1 MRGLR
6 RRRRIIRLL
15 LTENIQAPD
24 PRQYCQVNHT
34 VPLLALYFD
43 GESNM
48 RVDFRLSRGSFHAL
62 MAILGMGSD
71 HGWGPV
77 IEALVFL
84 FWLASGT
91 SYRVVARAFA
101 MPRTTVHRAVHKTSR
116 KVLSLLPQVVRHPT
130 EEDFPHIGAG
140 FAQLAGSAAFHRVV
154 GSIYGCHV
162 RVTPPAEDAACYLN
176 RKIFHSVQFQAV
188 CDHTAKFIDVFI
200 GFPGSA
206 HDARVLKNSPLYY
219 QHRYPPPGFCLI
231 GDGGYPFLR
240 QPIALMTP
248 FRQPVHNN
256 LQVRFNSHLSRA
268 RCVVERAFGILKT
281 RWRSIFLKALE
292 VDVLYVP
299 EVIACCTVLHNI
311 CLTNGDLLEP
321 EADVEGDAED
331 HPQPAPQ
338 GAICGA
344 EDRQRTGRG
353 QAEDR
358 QRMAMMCL
366 VPDHN
371 YA

>member
-1 MRGLR
+1 
-6 RRRRIIRLL
+6 
-15 LTENIQAPD
+15 
-24 PRQYCQVNHT
+24 
-34 VPLLALYFD
+34 
-43 GESNM
+43 M

-62 MAILGMGSD
+62 MAILGTGSD

-91 SYRVVARAFA
+91 SYRVVSRAFA

-116 KVLSLLPQVVRHPT
+116 KVLSLLPQVVRLPT
-130 EEDFPHIGAG
+130 EEDFPH
-140 FAQLAGSAAFHRVV
+140 V
-154 GSIYGCHV
+154 GSIDGCHV

-176 RKIFHSVQFQAV
+176 RKIFYSVQFQAV

-200 GFPGSA
+200 GFSGSA

-231 GDGGYPFLR
+231 GDGGYPCLR

-248 FRQPVHNN
+248 YRQPVHNN

-281 RWRSIFLKALE
+281 RWRSIFLRALE
-292 VDVLYVP
+292 VDVLYVR

-344 EDRQRTGRG
+344 EDRL
-353 QAEDR
+353 
-358 QRMAMMCL
+358 RMAMMCL